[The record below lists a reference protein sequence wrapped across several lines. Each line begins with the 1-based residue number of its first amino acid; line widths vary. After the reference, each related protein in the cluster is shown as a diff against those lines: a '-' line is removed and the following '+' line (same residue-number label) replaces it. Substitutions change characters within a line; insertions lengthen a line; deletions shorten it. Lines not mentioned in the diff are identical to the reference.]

1 MRVIGGTL
9 KGRRLSSIKAED
21 NIINLRPTGD
31 RVKEN
36 LFNILL
42 GGKFEIKIE
51 QARILDI
58 FAGTG
63 ALGIEAI
70 SRGGKSCTF
79 VEKKQIMFKNIK
91 CKYQ

>member
-21 NIINLRPTGD
+21 NVINLRPTGD

-79 VEKKQIMFKNIK
+79 VEKNKSCLKFFFL
-91 CKYQ
+91 